1 MATTWA
7 ATAREIMTD
16 ALTMVG
22 AIAVGEEIPGDLL
35 PLTLRTFNGLAKEM
49 SLHGYTLPNISLSEV
64 AMTWSSGTPA
74 YVSAPADLWTDMQ
87 VSMTDASGNRKQL
100 SPMTNA
106 QWLATVDKDASAQ
119 YPTHFFEEANGRVYL
134 WPVPTQD
141 PGLVCTYVQK
151 PDDISLDA
159 VTDFPAAG
167 ALALTWGLA
176 AHLAPHF
183 EKDPAP
189 LAAVWVSKREDL
201 ISAGVNSAPV
211 VVTLDD

>member
-22 AIAVGEEIPGDLL
+22 AIGVNEAIPGDLL

-49 SLHGYTLPNISLSEV
+49 SLHGYAWPNLSLVDTSI
-64 AMTWSSGTPA
+64 TWSGVTPS
-74 YVSAPADLWTDMQ
+74 YVTAPADLWTDLQ
-87 VSMTDASGNRKQL
+87 ISRTDPNGNRLQL
-100 SPMTNA
+100 ATMTRA
-106 QWLATVDKDASAQ
+106 EWLALPDRDATGTA
-119 YPTHFFEEANGRVYL
+119 PTHIYQDVNGRVYL
-134 WPVPTQD
+134 WPVPATD
-141 PGLVCTYVQK
+141 PGLVCSYIQK
-151 PDDISLDA
+151 PDDIAIDA

-183 EKDPAP
+183 ERDPQMF
-189 LAAVWVSKREDL
+189 AAGWVSKRDDL
-201 ISAGVNSAPV
+201 IANGVSSAPIV
-211 VVTLDD
+211 IELDD